1 MVLSVCM
8 LFALVAV
15 GTYFIVKSGTTM
27 NAMNQLLEEEDYT
40 RQKKQENKKMSVP
53 VMAYWLIATA
63 IYLGWSFGVNDWSRT
78 WIIWPVVGVLF
89 PVFYALVSAV
99 RKKS

>member
-8 LFALVAV
+8 LLALVAV

-40 RQKKQENKKMSVP
+40 RQKKQENKER
-53 VMAYWLIATA
+53 L
-63 IYLGWSFGVNDWSRT
+63 
-78 WIIWPVVGVLF
+78 VL
-89 PVFYALVSAV
+89 
-99 RKKS
+99 